1 MPRRKS
7 KASKPEVAGRVNE
20 LLRIRLDGAAFH
32 DCVAYAEE
40 QAWNVSERQVGRYI
54 AAADGLLVDRMERS
68 RKRLMARAV
77 AMREALAGRA
87 INAADYRTALAVLD
101 SLAKL
106 QNLFTG
112 TGDVK
117 ELVKLASDQAVRLR
131 ELEARLDAGTHAE
144 SPAPPERPD
153 ARPAD
158 GETPDG
164 GGPDSGIPG

>member
-7 KASKPEVAGRVNE
+7 KATKPEVAGRVNE
-20 LLRIRLDGAAFH
+20 ILRIRLDGAAFH
-32 DCVAYAEE
+32 DCVTYAEE
-40 QAWNVSERQVGRYI
+40 QKWNVSERQVGRYI

-106 QNLFTG
+106 QNLFTAA
-112 TGDVK
+112 GDVK
-117 ELVKLASDQAVRLR
+117 ELVKLASEQAARLR
-131 ELEARLDAGTHAE
+131 ELEGRLDAAGRRE
-144 SPAPPERPD
+144 
-153 ARPAD
+153 
-158 GETPDG
+158 GETETA
-164 GGPDSGIPG
+164 GPPAGSDSGEVAHP